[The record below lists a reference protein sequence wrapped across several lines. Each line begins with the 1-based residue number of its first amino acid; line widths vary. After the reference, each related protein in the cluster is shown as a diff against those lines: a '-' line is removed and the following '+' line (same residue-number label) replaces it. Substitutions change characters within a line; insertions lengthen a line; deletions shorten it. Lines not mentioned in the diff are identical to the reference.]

1 MSNLNITQR
10 VGERKREKK
19 KAKERKGN
27 FKMFFEEN
35 EITGCNYIILVK

>member
-10 VGERKREKK
+10 VGERERKNG
-19 KAKERKGN
+19 KERKGN